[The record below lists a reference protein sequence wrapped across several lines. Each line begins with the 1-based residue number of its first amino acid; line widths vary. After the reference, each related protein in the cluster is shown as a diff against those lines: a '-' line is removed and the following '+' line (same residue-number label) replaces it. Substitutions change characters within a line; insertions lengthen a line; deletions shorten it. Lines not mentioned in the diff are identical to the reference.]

1 MWDVILNFEKVF
13 CFILVFYQLFF
24 LFLQQIILLFRKS
37 DKCYIV

>member
-24 LFLQQIILLFRKS
+24 FYFCSKLFYCFEKVIN
-37 DKCYIV
+37 VT

>member
-24 LFLQQIILLFRKS
+24 FIFAANYFTVSK
-37 DKCYIV
+37 K